1 MHWNGKY
8 ANLKLIVSI
17 CDRIMD
23 RLISARVFITIAESA
38 SLTRAAE
45 ILDMSRTM
53 VTRHLAQMEAWAGTR
68 LFHRSTRRISL
79 TSAGETTLARCR
91 EVLAMAEL
99 VPIAGDQAGEQL
111 RGTLRVTTSPS
122 LAAATVTRAVT
133 HFLRQHPETSI
144 DLQVAYKKIHL
155 VEERIDLAIR
165 VTNQLDPGLVA
176 RRLGDCHTVVC
187 ASPAYLRGH
196 SVPRHAEDLTGHN
209 CLSFAYS
216 GKSQWTFIR
225 DNEQLHIPIAGTLMS
240 NDSMVLLQ
248 AALEGLGIIQQPAF
262 MVAPHIARGKLIP
275 LLPDETPIS
284 FGIWGLY
291 GSRDYR
297 PALLRAALDFF
308 TDWFSGP
315 GHLD

>member
-1 MHWNGKY
+1 MHSNGKY
-8 ANLKLIVSI
+8 ANLKLIVSD

-23 RLISARVFITIAESA
+23 RLISARVFITIAENA

-53 VTRHLAQMEAWAGTR
+53 VTRHLAQMESWAGTR

-91 EVLAMAEL
+91 EILIMAEQ
-99 VPIAGDQAGEQL
+99 VPIAGDLAGEQL
-111 RGTLRVTTSPS
+111 RGSLRLTTSPA
-122 LAAATVTRAVT
+122 LATATVTKAVT

-144 DLQVAYKKIHL
+144 DLHVAYKKLNL

-165 VTNQLDPGLVA
+165 VTNQLEPGLVA
-176 RRLGDCHTVVC
+176 RRFGDCNTIVC
-187 ASPAYLRGH
+187 AAPAYLQKKGT
-196 SVPRHAEDLTGHN
+196 PQFAEALSDHN

-216 GKSQWTFIR
+216 GKNQWIFR
-225 DNEQLHIPIAGTLMS
+225 RGNEQFNVPITGTLAS
-240 NDSMVLLQ
+240 NDSTVLIE

-262 MVAPHIARGKLIP
+262 IVNKHIASGRLIP
-275 LLPDETPIS
+275 LLPDDVPVS

-291 GSRDYR
+291 GSRDYQ

-308 TDWFSGP
+308 TDWFSCP